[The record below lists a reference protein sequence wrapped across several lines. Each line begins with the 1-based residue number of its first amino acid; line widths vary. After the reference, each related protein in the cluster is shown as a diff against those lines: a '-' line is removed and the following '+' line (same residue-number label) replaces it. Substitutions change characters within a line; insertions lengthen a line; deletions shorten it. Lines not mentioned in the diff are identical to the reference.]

1 MRRESR
7 RDRCVCECVS
17 VCVCERGMNQREK
30 NLSLMCDW
38 KHCMRYGFLC
48 CELTPVCEVWEMSF
62 HSLLKYTHSQISI
75 HTLLPAQTF
84 ANIPFNYA
92 YLDHWQEVYT
102 YCILF
107 IDVQTWDTWGIL
119 TRTQICHRKQTN
131 KRSSTKSSVFLI
143 QRPPNIL
150 IHSESSSNCGSSAE
164 PKMKAEKIRTP
175 LGFTPSASLIYFS
188 ISAEGWRKCNKLR
201 PPPIY

>member
-1 MRRESR
+1 
-7 RDRCVCECVS
+7 
-17 VCVCERGMNQREK
+17 
-30 NLSLMCDW
+30 MCDW

-150 IHSESSSNCGSSAE
+150 IHSESSSNCGSTQLNQ
-164 PKMKAEKIRTP
+164 KWKQRR
-175 LGFTPSASLIYFS
+175 LGPHWVSPRQRLSS
-188 ISAEGWRKCNKLR
+188 ISLFLQRDGGSVTSWDPLPSIREILR
-201 PPPIY
+201 YPLIFYLFFNILDFHSFSAQS